1 MSGFAVVYNHQN
13 KQKLEHMFQRIGHR
27 GPYLSGLF
35 EGRRILMAQNYL
47 EGDIRGNPDVIL
59 ETGEI
64 KPPVFNPRY
73 PELRI
78 CYDGQIGNVEK
89 LSQSRGEADGPF
101 REERLLLQLYNQY
114 ESQIFEYL
122 DDAVFAFVIS
132 DGEKLF
138 AARDLLGIKTL
149 FYGKKNG
156 TLYLSSELK
165 SLIGI
170 TDRIYEFPP
179 GYFMDSTYT
188 LFRFAELPQF
198 PPAILD
204 SNLDEITET
213 IRDIIQR
220 SFNNRIDFN
229 VPTGSL
235 LSGGIDS
242 SVIAWLASI
251 ALREKFGNEQRLKT
265 FALGV
270 GESEDIKCAR
280 LMADHIN
287 AEHHELIVD
296 LDQILAVLPE
306 VIWHLESFDPSL
318 VRSSVSNYLISK
330 YAKEQ
335 GIKVLLSGEGG
346 DEVFCGYV
354 YLKEFPSEELFVKQM
369 EYNGSLHNYASLR
382 LDRMNLCNSIR
393 VVTPLIS
400 GELLNYAMSLPP
412 EYKQKPEGDQKI
424 EKWIFRKAYENILP
438 KEIVWRLKQEF
449 SQGSGSADVLP
460 QYFEDTIK
468 DRELLTAQAKFPM
481 IRSKEELFYFNIF
494 KEHFGSGRAIDTVG
508 QWIRL

>member
-1 MSGFAVVYNHQN
+1 MSGFAVVYNQQN
-13 KQKLEHMFQRIGHR
+13 RQDLENMFQRISHR
-27 GPYLSGLF
+27 GPHLSGQF
-35 EGRRILMAQNYL
+35 ESDRILMAQNYL
-47 EGDIRGNPDVIL
+47 EGDLCGKPDVVL
-59 ETGEI
+59 EAGKI
-64 KPPVFNPRY
+64 NAPAVNPRY
-73 PELRI
+73 PECRI
-78 CYDGQIGNVEK
+78 CYDGQMGNWEK
-89 LSQSRGEADGPF
+89 RAKPVGEPDGPF
-101 REERLLLQLYNQY
+101 REERLLLQLYKQY
-114 ESQIFEYL
+114 DSHMFEYL

-132 DGEKLF
+132 DGKNLF

-149 FYGKKNG
+149 FYGRKNG
-156 TLYLSSELK
+156 TLYLASELK

-170 TDRIYEFPP
+170 TSEIFEFPP

-188 LFRFAELPQF
+188 LFRFAELPQS

-204 SNLDEITET
+204 NDLDEVTET
-213 IRDIIQR
+213 VRNIIQR
-220 SFNNRIDFN
+220 SFDNRVDFN

-242 SVIAWLASI
+242 SVIAWLGSVAY
-251 ALREKFGNEQRLKT
+251 RKNFGNGQRLKT

-346 DEVFCGYV
+346 DEVFCGYL
-354 YLKEFPSEELFVKQM
+354 YLKDFPSEELFVKQM
-369 EYNGSLHNYASLR
+369 ECIGFLHNNASLR
-382 LDRMNLCNSIR
+382 LDRMNLCNSVR

-400 GELLNYAMSLPP
+400 GELLNYAMALPP

-424 EKWIFRKAYENILP
+424 EKWIFRKAFEDILP

-460 QYFEDTIK
+460 KYFEETI
-468 DRELLTAQAKFPM
+468 DDEELLMAQIEFPM
-481 IRSKEELFYFNIF
+481 VRSKEELYYFKIF
-494 KEHFGSGRAIDTVG
+494 IEHFGSDRAVDTVG